1 MKLESLHNLEKRLL
15 QLLIIALPL
24 NAISQRFSIPGL
36 GVDLVNYVCLLMI
49 ITLCYEYVKYRFSIS
64 KKAITFFAVFIVW
77 QIICLAVGLIT
88 YEYNELLT
96 LDQISKLD

>member
-64 KKAITFFAVFIVW
+64 KKAITFFCSLYSMAN
-77 QIICLAVGLIT
+77 
-88 YEYNELLT
+88 YLLGCWANN
-96 LDQISKLD
+96 L